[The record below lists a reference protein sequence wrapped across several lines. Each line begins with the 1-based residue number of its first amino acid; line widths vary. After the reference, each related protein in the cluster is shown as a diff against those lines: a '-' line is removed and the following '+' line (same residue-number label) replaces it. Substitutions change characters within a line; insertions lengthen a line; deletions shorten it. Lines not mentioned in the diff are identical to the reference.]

1 MVVQIGIPARP
12 DVDHNTQTRNAWVCD
27 KCGFEEPLKSITA
40 KSLLLYIAAVVVF
53 WLIVNFSVLK
63 QWKTPILVGLLA
75 VVSVTVYLVASRA
88 DKT

>member
-40 KSLLLYIAAVVVF
+40 KRMYQNLGG
-53 WLIVNFSVLK
+53 VL
-63 QWKTPILVGLLA
+63 
-75 VVSVTVYLVASRA
+75 SR
-88 DKT
+88 